1 MKNTLKTVALIA
13 TALMA
18 FTASANSADGKDRRI
33 DLVNDTSVTMT
44 EFYASNIDSDSWE
57 EDILDGDYLRPGK
70 KFEINI
76 DDGTGYCLF
85 DLKAVFAD
93 GDVVTENDFNVCVE
107 TRWRIYNSN

>member
-1 MKNTLKTVALIA
+1 MKNTLKLAALVAS
-13 TALMA
+13 ALMT
-18 FTASANSADGKDRRI
+18 FTTSAGSDDGKDRRI
-33 DLVNDTSVTMT
+33 DLVNDTNVTMT

-57 EDILDGDYLRPGK
+57 EDILDGSYLRPGK

-107 TRWRIYNSN
+107 VRWRIYNTN